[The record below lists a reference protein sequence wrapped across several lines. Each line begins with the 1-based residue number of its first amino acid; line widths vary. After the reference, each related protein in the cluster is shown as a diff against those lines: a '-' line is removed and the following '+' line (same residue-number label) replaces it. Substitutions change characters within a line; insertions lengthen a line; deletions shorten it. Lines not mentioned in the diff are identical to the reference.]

1 MGAKDYEV
9 VLCNNGFLYINKDDG
24 NDAISKDSKRL
35 SERDLEEFKKWID
48 KNHEYVRTDAFI
60 EKALEF
66 LSKENNIPLWE
77 DRAGNFGCDTPKLVD
92 KFINY
97 MKGE

>member
-35 SERDLEEFKKWID
+35 SERDLEEIKNWID

-60 EKALEF
+60 EKACKF
-66 LSKENNIPLWE
+66 LSNKANIPLWE
-77 DRAGNFGCDTPKLVD
+77 GYNYTFGCDTPKLVEN
-92 KFINY
+92 FIKY